1 MSVVEELHC
10 CSIEILKSKE
20 EECYK
25 LSIIKSK
32 SLISF
37 GTFSQ
42 ADEEKL
48 PHRADLTDRK
58 TEVKTVCA
66 HHKALMIDNY
76 EVLQK
81 NCCNPFKTQKTTI
94 KRNLRDMS
102 LKFAKDQ
109 QKNQFA

>member
-42 ADEEKL
+42 ADEAKL
-48 PHRADLTDRK
+48 SYHTDLTDRK

-81 NCCNPFKTQKTTI
+81 NCCNPFKTHKTTI
-94 KRNLRDMS
+94 
-102 LKFAKDQ
+102 
-109 QKNQFA
+109 

>member
-1 MSVVEELHC
+1 MSMVEELHC

-25 LSIIKSK
+25 LSIIISK

-37 GTFSQ
+37 STFSQ
-42 ADEEKL
+42 ADEAKL
-48 PHRADLTDRK
+48 SYHADITDRK

-81 NCCNPFKTQKTTI
+81 NCCNPFKTHKTTI
-94 KRNLRDMS
+94 KQNFRVMS
-102 LKFAKDQ
+102 VKFAEE
-109 QKNQFA
+109 